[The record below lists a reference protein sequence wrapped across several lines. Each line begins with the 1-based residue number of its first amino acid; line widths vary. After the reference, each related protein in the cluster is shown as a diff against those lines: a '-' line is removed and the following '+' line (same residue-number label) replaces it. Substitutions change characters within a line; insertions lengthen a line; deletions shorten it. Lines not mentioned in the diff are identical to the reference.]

1 MHVCEICGKESHK
14 KYTANHKTVC
24 QKHLRQFRK
33 FGKFLDNNSRTAYD
47 KNAYR
52 ICGDVTYMDLYDK
65 NCNVVATAILDT
77 EDLDKVKYIK
87 WKLSGSGYAM
97 NTPKYKGFNKHMTR
111 VILGDSYVDGMYVD
125 HINHNTLDNRKS
137 NLRLVTKAQNQ
148 MNSAYTSGNTGIR
161 GVYKSKKGSFYAHIK
176 VEQRKIN
183 LGTYDVLEE
192 AALARW
198 YAEDLI
204 FKEFKYPKPKPEVN
218 AKRDSEILQYVTGKV
233 QRL

>member
-87 WKLSGSGYAM
+87 WKLSGSGYAT
-97 NTPKYKGFNKHMTR
+97 NTPK
-111 VILGDSYVDGMYVD
+111 
-125 HINHNTLDNRKS
+125 
-137 NLRLVTKAQNQ
+137 
-148 MNSAYTSGNTGIR
+148 
-161 GVYKSKKGSFYAHIK
+161 
-176 VEQRKIN
+176 
-183 LGTYDVLEE
+183 
-192 AALARW
+192 
-198 YAEDLI
+198 
-204 FKEFKYPKPKPEVN
+204 
-218 AKRDSEILQYVTGKV
+218 
-233 QRL
+233 